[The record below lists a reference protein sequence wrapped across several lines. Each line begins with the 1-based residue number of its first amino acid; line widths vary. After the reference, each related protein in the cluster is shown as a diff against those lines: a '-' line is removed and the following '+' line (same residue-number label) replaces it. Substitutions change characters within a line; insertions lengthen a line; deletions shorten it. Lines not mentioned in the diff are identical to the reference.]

1 MVHDIPLTPKASS
14 IASSADADAAALKAV
29 KAARRQSLQP
39 QSMYRPA
46 LTRRPSDPAIAKP
59 TFSAP
64 SFSAPAPAA
73 RAESPASHQRAPVLQ
88 YPVDRFQRDERAPS
102 LPNPVERSRGYQA
115 TESTTSSMGNLSHR
129 ESGLWADQWSSL
141 SHAPAS
147 KGPSLLDLKDL
158 KLIEEDESTIPTF
171 PAATQAAF
179 DSATRNLSKILGLS
193 LCYLVAL
200 DLTDLPTVP
209 ALTLLSSTGLTNPPP
224 AFDPKLHFE
233 ALRAPERGLLYQR
246 NRASALKHGHQ
257 AGMLVPVS
265 EVGQVGYVLCGF
277 TDRVEREFDDRRAF
291 PRGGVPVR
299 C

>member
-129 ESGLWADQWSSL
+129 ESG
-141 SHAPAS
+141 
-147 KGPSLLDLKDL
+147 
-158 KLIEEDESTIPTF
+158 
-171 PAATQAAF
+171 
-179 DSATRNLSKILGLS
+179 
-193 LCYLVAL
+193 
-200 DLTDLPTVP
+200 
-209 ALTLLSSTGLTNPPP
+209 
-224 AFDPKLHFE
+224 
-233 ALRAPERGLLYQR
+233 
-246 NRASALKHGHQ
+246 
-257 AGMLVPVS
+257 
-265 EVGQVGYVLCGF
+265 
-277 TDRVEREFDDRRAF
+277 DRKSV
-291 PRGGVPVR
+291 V
-299 C
+299 